1 MFERWFKCWN
11 PWNPW
16 NPWNFGCGNFFQGQN
31 SPTERPPKFWGR
43 SLPKVC
49 GTWQWKILETS
60 IQFADF
66 PAMFD
71 ENQRPTWFSIMVCE
85 AMTLRWHQLRI
96 ISRSSTTTKK
106 MLLCRMQRK
115 RPMNWPTWNLG
126 SFGANYAADWH
137 FASKCRRLWWQP
149 KHHSDHPLVLFLL
162 GHWVMAQAK
171 AWGKNPGKRLQ
182 IANLKNGP
190 VESSLIFPLIAW
202 WCSSSLF
209 VCLPE
214 VYLCWLVS
222 CSSCSRFPC
231 SQSVTLRTPHPFFS
245 SEKFPETNLGTD
257 HKARQIGWSWSPPQ
271 DVERT
276 QLESENYWTS
286 RGKMMENDVWNGVQI
301 DKRKKCRSNLFA
313 KRFLTLEINT
323 SFMAFV
329 SYKAPS

>member
-16 NPWNFGCGNFFQGQN
+16 NPWNFGCGNFF
-31 SPTERPPKFWGR
+31 RAK
-43 SLPKVC
+43 LPNWKAP
-49 GTWQWKILETS
+49 KILRSKSAKSLRNMAMEDPRNLHS
-60 IQFADF
+60 VRGF
-66 PAMFD
+66 PSHVWWKPKA
-71 ENQRPTWFSIMVCE
+71 TWFSIMVCE

-182 IANLKNGP
+182 IANLKM
-190 VESSLIFPLIAW
+190 A
-202 WCSSSLF
+202 
-209 VCLPE
+209 
-214 VYLCWLVS
+214 
-222 CSSCSRFPC
+222 
-231 SQSVTLRTPHPFFS
+231 QSKVRWFS
-245 SEKFPETNLGTD
+245 
-257 HKARQIGWSWSPPQ
+257 H
-271 DVERT
+271 
-276 QLESENYWTS
+276 
-286 RGKMMENDVWNGVQI
+286 
-301 DKRKKCRSNLFA
+301 
-313 KRFLTLEINT
+313 
-323 SFMAFV
+323 
-329 SYKAPS
+329 